1 VLRRFLIVTALG
13 FTGFF
18 ATLAS
23 LPWWAVRG
31 GAADSAA
38 GLVTT
43 VMLGVTVAAQPL
55 APVLVARF
63 GAARTLALGLLL
75 LGAPAPLYGLTADL
89 GPLLAISAVRGAG
102 FALLTVVGSTL
113 TAVLAPP
120 GRKGETVGLYGLA
133 IAVPNL
139 VAVPGAVALA
149 QQVSVWPV
157 AALAALPVVA
167 VPMALGLS
175 GAGGPS
181 AQTAPRRTRDEHLGA
196 VRAAFTP
203 SLVLLV
209 VTLAG
214 GGLFTFLPIE
224 LPTGLLATVALL
236 LFGLAA
242 ALGRWRVGVAADSMG
257 TRALLP
263 ASLVAAVVGLAAVA
277 AGLFTGLA
285 VLLLLGALVFGAGYG
300 SVQNLT
306 LLVAFA
312 RVGRAGA
319 ATVSAVWNAAFDAG
333 TAVGAVLVGGLAGAG
348 LGVAGALAVCVLL
361 LAVALPLARQG

>member
-23 LPWWAVRG
+23 LPWWAVHG
-31 GAADSAA
+31 GAPDSAA

-43 VMLGVTVAAQPL
+43 VMLMVTVAAQPL
-55 APVLVARF
+55 APVLVSRF
-63 GAARTLALGLLL
+63 GAARTLAFGLLL

-139 VAVPGAVALA
+139 IAVPGAVALA
-149 QQVSVWPV
+149 QRVSFWPV
-157 AALAALPVVA
+157 AALAALPVLA
-167 VPMALGLS
+167 VPLALGLT
-175 GAGGPS
+175 GAADRRAGD
-181 AQTAPRRTRDEHLGA
+181 APRRTRNEHLA
-196 VRAAFTP
+196 AIRAALGP

-214 GGLFTFLPIE
+214 GGMFTFLPIE
-224 LPTGLLATVALL
+224 LPTGLVATVALL

-242 ALGRWRVGVAADSMG
+242 ALARWRVGVAADSMG
-257 TRALLP
+257 TRRLLP
-263 ASLVAAVVGLAAVA
+263 ACLLAAALGLAAIAV
-277 AGLFTGLA
+277 GLFTGLV
-285 VLLLLGALVFGAGYG
+285 VLLLLGALVFGVGYG

-306 LLVAFA
+306 LVAAFA
-312 RVGRAGA
+312 RVGPSGT

-333 TAVGAVLVGGLAGAG
+333 TAAGAVLVGGLAAAG

-361 LAVALPLARQG
+361 VAVALPLARQP